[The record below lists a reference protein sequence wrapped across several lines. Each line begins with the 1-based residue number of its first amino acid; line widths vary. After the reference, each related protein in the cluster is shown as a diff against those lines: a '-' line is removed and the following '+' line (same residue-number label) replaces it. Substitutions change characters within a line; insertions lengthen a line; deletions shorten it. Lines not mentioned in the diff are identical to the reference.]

1 MRYFNYCDKA
11 INQRK
16 KRAKFVTKVQDCLL
30 HDQTVSLY
38 KLTKT
43 CQGAG
48 SSFPFLLWPCA
59 GQWPCS
65 GLDLMTPELWGSAGG
80 SGRLLR
86 PFGLFTFL
94 APFSSASC
102 PSLCRHKQLV
112 QTSGGQI
119 GANLDIEITASYLA
133 ATAVLP
139 SHGKGYRDRLSNR
152 VHTCP

>member
-1 MRYFNYCDKA
+1 MIKQLIRGKREQNLWLKYGTVYCMIRLCHC
-11 INQRK
+11 INWQKPVRE
-16 KRAKFVTKVQDCLL
+16 RVPRSHSFYDQMTMCCEAVT
-30 HDQTVSLY
+30 
-38 KLTKT
+38 
-43 CQGAG
+43 
-48 SSFPFLLWPCA
+48 
-59 GQWPCS
+59 
-65 GLDLMTPELWGSAGG
+65 M
-80 SGRLLR
+80 LR
-86 PFGLFTFL
+86 PRPHDTWALRFCRRIRAPPASIWSIFTFL

-112 QTSGGQI
+112 QTSDGQI